1 MQKNIINDISILF
14 DENPIGR
21 SYLYLFYKLNI
32 DNEIIYVGNNFYF
45 QKAYCKIFYKL
56 NLYKPLKY
64 LKSKI
69 IIELLRNIEEYFN
82 LDKNFL
88 NEMYKFDY
96 LFKFKNLNFLKH
108 PNINHKDNINLFKNN
123 RNDNFLNTGRKIFK
137 QIFESGKKFYHIH
150 PGYMY
155 KVRGADGSL
164 NSIRYNNKLGRT
176 FFLMNKK
183 IDNGK
188 IIFREEIDYKKIYFP
203 LFQNF
208 KIKELYDIWYSFIDP
223 AIRVSLLKKLI
234 NEKINLSNF
243 CTINTNEENNY
254 FSFLK
259 SDDLSKLF
267 NNSIFRNE

>member
-1 MQKNIINDISILF
+1 MQKNIINDISLLF

-32 DNEIIYVGNNFYF
+32 NNEIIYVGNNFYF
-45 QKAYCKIFYKL
+45 QEAYCKIFYKL
-56 NLYKPLKY
+56 NLSKPLKY

-69 IIELLRNIEEYFN
+69 IIELLRNIEEYFK

-88 NEMYKFDY
+88 SEMYKFDY
-96 LFKFKNLNFLKH
+96 LLEFKNLSFLKN
-108 PNINHKDNINLFKNN
+108 PNINHKDNINLLKNN

-137 QIFESGKKFYHIH
+137 EIFESGKKFYHIH

-176 FFLMNKK
+176 LFLMNKK

-243 CTINTNEENNY
+243 CTINTNEKNNY

-267 NNSIFRNE
+267 NNSVFRNE